1 MEVHCLFMMRKKE
14 KVITMTVT
22 LILVVILICIK
33 VTHFVIIERPLKQ
46 CRIVS
51 AYHLTVDTN
60 GAQIDQSWLFEK
72 DDLTYIDIAKTFEQ
86 TYFVTDYAGGS
97 GGYIQINGKRA
108 YPLSL
113 KYAGK
118 RLYVHLLGCLQDGAD
133 LQQ

>member
-1 MEVHCLFMMRKKE
+1 MMRKKE

-60 GAQIDQSWLFEK
+60 GAQIDQVIKNRGKDFLCLFADSK
-72 DDLTYIDIAKTFEQ
+72 
-86 TYFVTDYAGGS
+86 
-97 GGYIQINGKRA
+97 KRGDMI
-108 YPLSL
+108 
-113 KYAGK
+113 K
-118 RLYVHLLGCLQDGAD
+118 
-133 LQQ
+133 

>member
-1 MEVHCLFMMRKKE
+1 MMRKKE

-72 DDLTYIDIAKTFEQ
+72 DHLTYIDIAKTFEQ

-97 GGYIQINGKRA
+97 GDSGALNELTIAFGETMECQIFA
-108 YPLSL
+108 
-113 KYAGK
+113 
-118 RLYVHLLGCLQDGAD
+118 
-133 LQQ
+133 

>member
-1 MEVHCLFMMRKKE
+1 
-14 KVITMTVT
+14 MTVT

-33 VTHFVIIERPLKQ
+33 ITHFVIIERPLKQ

-86 TYFVTDYAGGS
+86 TYF
-97 GGYIQINGKRA
+97 
-108 YPLSL
+108 SL
-113 KYAGK
+113 IMLVVLVIA
-118 RLYVHLLGCLQDGAD
+118 VHSMNSR
-133 LQQ
+133 